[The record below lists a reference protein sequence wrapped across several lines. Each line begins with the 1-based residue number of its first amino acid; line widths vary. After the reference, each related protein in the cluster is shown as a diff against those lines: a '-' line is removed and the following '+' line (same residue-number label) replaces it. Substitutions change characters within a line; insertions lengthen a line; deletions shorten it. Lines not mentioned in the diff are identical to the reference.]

1 MENYYKLL
9 GILKNA
15 TPEEIKK
22 AYHKL
27 AHKYHP
33 DKLGGNEKKFK
44 EINEAYQILSD
55 SKKRA
60 EYDRFGRVFTDGST
74 RGAWNGGAGFEGV
87 NWDVNFGGFENMGD
101 LGDVFDAFFEGLG
114 VKPKRKVYKRGS
126 DLEITVTVTL
136 EEAKLG
142 KKVNLDYETHL
153 ICSSCGGLGF
163 DPEAGVKKCEYCS
176 GRGEIRES
184 RNTFFGSFMQVVVC
198 KHCRGFGE
206 IPNKIC
212 VKCEGSGRVYG
223 SRNTVLEIRPG
234 IEEGQIIKVKSMGE
248 AGEKQA
254 ETGDLYVRVK
264 VLPHSKFERRG
275 QELYAFVTINIID
288 LLLGRTIQ
296 VDTLGGGKVEVKI
309 PPGHH
314 LSEEI
319 RIKGEGMTKNNNL
332 VVKFDVRTPKE
343 ITPEVKS
350 LLEELEKLT
359 K

>member
-1 MENYYKLL
+1 MENYYKVL
-9 GILKNA
+9 GVLKNA

-44 EINEAYQILSD
+44 EISEAYQVLSD
-55 SKKRA
+55 SQKRA
-60 EYDRFGRVFTDGST
+60 QYDRFGRVFTDGNT
-74 RGAWNGGAGFEGV
+74 GGGWNGGAGFEGV

-126 DLEITVTVTL
+126 DLEITVTITL

-142 KKVNLDYETHL
+142 KKINLDYQTYL
-153 ICSSCGGLGF
+153 ACASCKGLGF

-176 GRGEIRES
+176 GRGEIKES
-184 RNTFFGSFMQVVVC
+184 RNTFFGNFMQVATC
-198 KHCRGFGE
+198 KHCHGFGE
-206 IPNKIC
+206 TPNKVC
-212 VKCEGSGRVYG
+212 MKCQGSGRVHG
-223 SRNTVLEIRPG
+223 PRNTVLEIRPG
-234 IEEGQIIKVKSMGE
+234 VEEGQIIKAKSMGE

-264 VLPHSKFERRG
+264 VLPHPNFERRG
-275 QELYAFVTINIID
+275 QELYTVVIINIID
-288 LLLGRTIQ
+288 VLLGRTIQ

-309 PPGHH
+309 PMGHR

-319 RIKGEGMTKNNNL
+319 RIKGEGMTKSHDFI
-332 VVKFDVRTPKE
+332 VKFDVRAPKE
-343 ITPEVKS
+343 ITPHAKS
-350 LLEELEKLT
+350 LLEELEKFL